1 MKKPNLLVIVLFTI
15 TFSSCNNSN
24 RNETVETS
32 IRSPKT
38 FYELYCDDMIPSGKV
53 VYLYDE
59 FLFAGESPTITL
71 DGWNDAEH
79 HCLMVDRAANVLLST
94 MNDLRTAGLFAE
106 FNLETFNSIII
117 PAKQEVFS
125 RYYSCAPFSESKK
138 PESIREGV
146 VAASNKIHLV
156 YNTDATERGT
166 EFPENLRADFLQSLG
181 SHFDR
186 QNLARPA
193 ALKTLIAEQK
203 NAG

>member
-1 MKKPNLLVIVLFTI
+1 
-15 TFSSCNNSN
+15 
-24 RNETVETS
+24 
-32 IRSPKT
+32 
-38 FYELYCDDMIPSGKV
+38 MIPSGKV

-59 FLFAGESPTITL
+59 FLFAGESPTMTL

-79 HCLMVDRAANVLLST
+79 CCLMVDRPAKVLLST
-94 MNDLRTAGLFAE
+94 MDDLRTAGLFSE
-106 FNLETFNSIII
+106 LSLETFDSIII

-125 RYYSCAPFSESKK
+125 RYYSCAPFSESNK

-156 YNTDATERGT
+156 YNTDATERGI
-166 EFPENLRADFLQSLG
+166 EFPESLRSDFLQSLG

-186 QNLARPA
+186 QNLARPE
-193 ALKTLIAEQK
+193 ALKTLIKEQK